1 MKALLIELKIA
12 LLLTLVFA
20 VLLCGAYP
28 VAVWGA
34 AQALFPAKANGS
46 LVVDKDGTV
55 RGSTL
60 LAQNFA
66 SDKYFQPRPSA
77 AGNGYDSTNSGGTNL
92 GPTSA
97 KLANGVHAKDANGK
111 DVNDPNN
118 FDGIKDLVAAYRSS
132 NGLKDTDP
140 VPADAVTRSASGL
153 DPHISVAN
161 ALVQAARV
169 SKARGLTAERVQAL
183 IGESTEG
190 RDLGVF
196 GEPGVNVLRLNI
208 ALDQLGK

>member
-1 MKALLIELKIA
+1 
-12 LLLTLVFA
+12 
-20 VLLCGAYP
+20 
-28 VAVWGA
+28 
-34 AQALFPAKANGS
+34 
-46 LVVDKDGTV
+46 
-55 RGSTL
+55 
-60 LAQNFA
+60 
-66 SDKYFQPRPSA
+66 
-77 AGNGYDSTNSGGTNL
+77 
-92 GPTSA
+92 
-97 KLANGVHAKDANGK
+97 
-111 DVNDPNN
+111 
-118 FDGIKDLVAAYRSS
+118 
-132 NGLKDTDP
+132 